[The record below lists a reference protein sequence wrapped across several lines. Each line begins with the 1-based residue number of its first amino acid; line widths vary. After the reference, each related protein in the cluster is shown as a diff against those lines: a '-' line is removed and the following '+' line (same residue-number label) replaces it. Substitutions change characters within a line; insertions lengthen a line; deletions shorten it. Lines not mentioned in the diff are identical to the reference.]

1 MFLSYFLF
9 SFIKLLLLLLHFTTS
24 PPLTPTYL
32 SKDLTTGEM
41 SLLYVDPFSCEDKIA
56 ATWFETGRERCDLT
70 NSTPLGYL
78 NCSFAPSP
86 ALPGSPVLLSFED
99 VSDLFFEMG
108 MALKEMKT

>member
-1 MFLSYFLF
+1 
-9 SFIKLLLLLLHFTTS
+9 
-24 PPLTPTYL
+24 
-32 SKDLTTGEM
+32 M
-41 SLLYVDPFSCEDKIA
+41 SLLYVDPFAREDKIA

-108 MALKEMKT
+108 MALRNLLTVTPYNEVRVGKPPGGWGRGGILPGEM